1 MNIHGHTI
9 AITGA
14 GQGLGR
20 TMAVELAKKGARLA
34 IIDLNPEPMQET
46 QRLISALGGEARL
59 YECNVADEESVVA
72 TFNAI
77 NSDFGGIHGLINNAG
92 ILRDGL
98 FVKSKNDEI
107 TTMSLAN
114 WQMVID
120 VNLTGVFLCGREAAS
135 HMVRNKEPGCL
146 INISSISRAGNV
158 GQTNYSA
165 AKAGVAAMAVTWA
178 KELARYNI
186 RANAIAP
193 GFISTEMTSGMRPET
208 LEMICSGIPA
218 SRMGTPEEI
227 AHAVV
232 FLLENEYVS
241 GRVIEVDGALRI

>member
-1 MNIHGHTI
+1 MNLKQKTI
-9 AITGA
+9 AVTGA

-20 TMAVELAKKGARLA
+20 SMAVELARKGANIA
-34 IIDLNPEPMQET
+34 VIDLNEEAMHET
-46 QRLISALGGEARL
+46 QRQVNALGSEARC
-59 YECNVADEESVVA
+59 YVCNVADEESVET

-77 NSDFGGIHGLINNAG
+77 AADFGGLHGLVNNAG
-92 ILRDGL
+92 VLRDAL
-98 FVKSKNDEI
+98 MVKAKGDEI
-107 TTMSLAN
+107 TKMSLAQ
-114 WQMVID
+114 WQTVID
-120 VNLTGVFLCGREAAS
+120 VNLTGVFLCGREAAV
-135 HMVRNKEPGCL
+135 HMIRGKEPGSI
-146 INISSISRAGNV
+146 INISSISRAGNM

-227 AHAVV
+227 AHAVI
-232 FLLENEYVS
+232 FLMENEYVS
-241 GRVIEVDGALRI
+241 GRIVEVDGALRI

>member
-46 QRLISALGGEARL
+46 QRLISALGGEARI
-59 YECNVADEESVVA
+59 YECNVADEDSVVS
-72 TFNAI
+72 TFNTI
-77 NSDFGGIHGLINNAG
+77 NTDFGGIHGLINNAG

-146 INISSISRAGNV
+146 INISVS
-158 GQTNYSA
+158 
-165 AKAGVAAMAVTWA
+165 VAQVT
-178 KELARYNI
+178 LARPTTLPPRLVLPQWPLPGRKSWRVTTSVQTLLR
-186 RANAIAP
+186 RA
-193 GFISTEMTSGMRPET
+193 
-208 LEMICSGIPA
+208 LY
-218 SRMGTPEEI
+218 
-227 AHAVV
+227 
-232 FLLENEYVS
+232 LQK
-241 GRVIEVDGALRI
+241 

>member
-1 MNIHGHTI
+1 MNIHGSTI

-20 TMAVELAKKGARLA
+20 AMAVELAKKGARIA
-34 IIDLNPEPMQET
+34 VIDLNPEPMKET
-46 QRLISALGGEARL
+46 LRLIKLYGGEGRS
-59 YECNVADEESVVA
+59 YVCNVAEEASVVD

-77 NSDFGGIHGLINNAG
+77 SADFGSLHGLINNAG
-92 ILRDGL
+92 VLRDGL
-98 FVKSKNDEI
+98 LVKEKNNEI
-107 TTMSLAN
+107 TTMTMEQ
-114 WQMVID
+114 WQTVMN
-120 VNLTGVFLCGREAAS
+120 VNLTGVFLCGREAAA

-146 INISSISRAGNV
+146 INISSISRAGNM

-165 AKAGVAAMAVTWA
+165 AKAGVAAMSVTWA

-186 RANAIAP
+186 RSNAIAP
-193 GFISTEMTSGMRPET
+193 GFISTEMTAGMRPET

-227 AHAVV
+227 AHAVI
-232 FLLENEYVS
+232 FLLENEYMS
-241 GRVIEVDGALRI
+241 GRIVEVDGALRI

>member
-1 MNIHGHTI
+1 MNIHGSTI

-20 TMAVELAKKGARLA
+20 AMAVELAKKGARIA
-34 IIDLNPEPMQET
+34 VIDLNPEPMQET
-46 QRLISALGGEARL
+46 LGLIKLYGGEGRS
-59 YECNVADEESVVA
+59 YVCNVAEEASVVD

-77 NSDFGGIHGLINNAG
+77 SADFGSLHGLINNAG
-92 ILRDGL
+92 VLRDGL
-98 FVKSKNDEI
+98 LVKEKNNEI
-107 TTMSLAN
+107 TTMTMEQ
-114 WQMVID
+114 WQTVIN
-120 VNLTGVFLCGREAAS
+120 VNLTGVFLCGREAAA

-146 INISSISRAGNV
+146 INISSISRAGNM

-165 AKAGVAAMAVTWA
+165 AKAGVAAMSVTWA

-186 RANAIAP
+186 RSNAIAP
-193 GFISTEMTSGMRPET
+193 GFISTEMTAGMRPET

-227 AHAVV
+227 AHAVI
-232 FLLENEYVS
+232 FLLENEYMS
-241 GRVIEVDGALRI
+241 GRVVDVDGALRI

>member
-1 MNIHGHTI
+1 MNIQGSTI
-9 AITGA
+9 AITGS

-20 TMAVELAKKGARLA
+20 AMAVELARKGARIA
-34 IIDLNPEPMQET
+34 IIDMNPEAMEET
-46 QRLISALGGEARL
+46 QRLVKVMGSEARC
-59 YECNVADEESVVA
+59 YVCNVADETSVVD

-77 NSDFGGIHGLINNAG
+77 VADFGSLHGLINNAG
-92 ILRDGL
+92 VLRDGL
-98 FVKSKNDEI
+98 LVKKKDNDI
-107 TTMSLAN
+107 LTMSMAQ
-114 WQMVID
+114 WQTVID
-120 VNLTGVFLCGREAAS
+120 VNLTGVFLCGREAAA
-135 HMVRNKEPGCL
+135 HMVRNQEPGCL
-146 INISSISRAGNV
+146 INISSISRAGNM

-227 AHAVV
+227 AHAAV

-241 GRVIEVDGALRI
+241 GRIVEVDGALRI